1 MIRLR
6 RLFNIY
12 GEGKGT
18 GYAGNVWDIDGTSPA
33 LTTMGGEFLDCYN
46 KTVHD
51 DIATTIKTNV
61 ITSCNYFIY
70 EESEQ

>member
-18 GYAGNVWDIDGTSPA
+18 GYAGNVWDTDGTSPA
-33 LTTMGGEFLDCYN
+33 LTTMGGGNREPMIVEYEH
-46 KTVHD
+46 KTEKD
-51 DIATTIKTNV
+51 TGG
-61 ITSCNYFIY
+61 
-70 EESEQ
+70 E